1 MTLGHTGCPKYS
13 HTKITA
19 HCILFTFGTVI
30 TILPWYVLCLSVIV
44 SVIPKSQKITL
55 AIIFSPS
62 TWLRIEPLASRPSWV
77 LQSYCNAS
85 SERRI
90 SKSDDGIAD
99 SHTPRL
105 FLKVQFPDEPSEKL
119 TISGICESLTIVAQP
134 VAASTDRASG
144 IISFFIFFPQSSLK
158 EGKLDAGHQIRYH
171 VNRRATQRT
180 VNS

>member
-1 MTLGHTGCPKYS
+1 MTAAGVTLGHTGCPKYS
-13 HTKITA
+13 YIKIKVNY
-19 HCILFTFGTVI
+19 IEFTFVTVI
-30 TILPWYVLCLSVIV
+30 TILPWYVLCL

-62 TWLRIEPLASRPSWV
+62 TSLRIEPLASRSSWV

-99 SHTPRL
+99 SHTLRL

-119 TISGICESLTIVAQP
+119 TISRICESLTIVAQS
-134 VAASTDRASG
+134 VAASTDRVSG
-144 IISFFIFFPQSSLK
+144 IISFFIFPQSSLK
-158 EGKLDAGHQIRYH
+158 EDKLDAGH
-171 VNRRATQRT
+171 
-180 VNS
+180 